1 MSDPYLYDKTNVLKN
16 LMGIKDQDSL
26 DDYENTVVNL
36 SLLKLINEDYKI
48 EHTSDI
54 FDIHRRLFSEVYE
67 WAGKARIINIEKT
80 EPVLDGL
87 SVQYEIASN
96 IKKALNHIHNQ
107 YFDKLWSTYGSTSL
121 IYELTRYIASIWK
134 IHPFREGNTRAIST
148 YMVFFLKRHG
158 FSLDEKLLKTH
169 AAYVRNALVMASLGE
184 YSDYQYLEKILGDAI
199 MHASTSGKKTSAQ
212 SNRYEKIKNIKMK
225 NYTYNYHHQKKD
237 S

>member
-1 MSDPYLYDKTNVLKN
+1 MTDPYLYDKTNVLKN
-16 LMGIKDQDSL
+16 LMDIKDQDSL

-36 SLLKLINEDYKI
+36 SLLKLINEDYNI

-67 WAGKARIINIEKT
+67 WAGKARTIDIEKA
-80 EPVLDGL
+80 EPVLNGL
-87 SVQYEIASN
+87 SVQYESASN
-96 IKKALNHIHNQ
+96 IKKALDHIHNQ

-134 IHPFREGNTRAIST
+134 IHPFREGNTRTITT

-158 FSLDEKLLKTH
+158 FSLDERLLKSH
-169 AAYVRNALVMASLGE
+169 AAYFRNALVMASLGE
-184 YSDYQYLEKILGDAI
+184 YSEYQYLEEILDDAI
-199 MHASTSGKKTSAQ
+199 MHKSTSGKKTSTQ
-212 SNRYEKIKNIKMK
+212 SNKYEKIKHIKMK
-225 NYTYNYHHQKKD
+225 NHTHNYHHQKKE